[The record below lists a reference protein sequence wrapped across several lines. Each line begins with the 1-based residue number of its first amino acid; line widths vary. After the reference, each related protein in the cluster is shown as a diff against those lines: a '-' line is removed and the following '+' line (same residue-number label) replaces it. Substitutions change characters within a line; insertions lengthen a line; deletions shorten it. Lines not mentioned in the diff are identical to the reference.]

1 MIWERWFTGNATRP
15 ALCEQGSGKQ
25 DPVGGP
31 ATGSTADAPR
41 WAWSNEH
48 PVNLRMSIPLPHGRY
63 YVALV
68 AGKERRSAARRA
80 ADARN
85 RPLATWGNL
94 GAVFVLGVI
103 SGLAALAL
111 IQLVSAYLFQE
122 FGMMRVVS

>member
-1 MIWERWFTGNATRP
+1 MIRERWFTGHASRS
-15 ALCEQGSGKQ
+15 ALCEHGDGKQ
-25 DPVGGP
+25 DLGEKAVP
-31 ATGSTADAPR
+31 GSTAGTPR

-48 PVNLRMSIPLPHGRY
+48 PVNLRMSVPLPHGRY

-68 AGKERRSAARRA
+68 AGRERRSAARRA

-94 GAVFVLGVI
+94 GAIFVLGLI

-122 FGMMRVVS
+122 LGMMQVAS